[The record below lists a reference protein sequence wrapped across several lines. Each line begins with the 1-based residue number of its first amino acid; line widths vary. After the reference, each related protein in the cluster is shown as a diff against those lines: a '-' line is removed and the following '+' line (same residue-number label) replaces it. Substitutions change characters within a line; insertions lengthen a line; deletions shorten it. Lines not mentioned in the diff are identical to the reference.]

1 MGPQVA
7 GPMNIELAARTVM
20 GTAALCGLL
29 TCAGCNH
36 ALSSASSGGPSGGAP
51 IASVKARGDWG
62 ASLLAG
68 GCVGVGMFPGKFKF
82 AGNALPCR
90 GDAYLALNNRPG
102 GRAPPHYASTGS

>member
-29 TCAGCNH
+29 ACAGCNH

-51 IASVKARGDWG
+51 IAGVKARGDWG

-68 GCVGVGMFPGKFKF
+68 GSVGVAMFPPNFTF
-82 AGNALPCR
+82 VLNAIPTPT
-90 GDAYLALNNRPG
+90 NRHADYHTSRTAVTP
-102 GRAPPHYASTGS
+102 T

>member
-20 GTAALCGLL
+20 GTAALCGLFAS
-29 TCAGCNH
+29 AGCNH
-36 ALSSASSGGPSGGAP
+36 ALSSANSGGPSGGAP

-68 GCVGVGMFPGKFKF
+68 GYFRGGGLPPRNAFNVHPG
-82 AGNALPCR
+82 
-90 GDAYLALNNRPG
+90 
-102 GRAPPHYASTGS
+102 PHSSTGLLAVQQHPPVAVRTD